1 MRTSISFNLTKPEAT
16 KTRLLAKKRGF
27 TTTSD
32 YLKFL
37 LAQDDV
43 DLIGEDELVSR
54 LQSLDRLHKSGKLL
68 KAKSITDLMA
78 KYAC

>member
-1 MRTSISFNLTKPEAT
+1 MRTSISFNLTKPEAA

-43 DLIGEDELVSR
+43 DLISEDEIVSR
-54 LQSLDRLHKSGKLL
+54 FKSIDRLHKAGKLI
-68 KAKSITDLMA
+68 KAKSLADLVT
-78 KYAC
+78 KL